1 MPGLLMT
8 NQRRNSDMERIELF
22 DNYIFENLTP
32 KEKSAFDSR
41 LKTDKEFAEDFKV
54 YLLALKGIQQEAQQD
69 NMELALA
76 LKNISKAQLYEIIGR
91 KRQPKILRIP
101 YLRERLAWISS
112 VAAILIIGF
121 LTVFQVQRQGQYQL
135 YDTIVAYNYI
145 PDYDRS
151 EGDINN
157 YSDKEVKDILPQL
170 EKAYQDAPADDVQK
184 CQDAGMRLAMAYLKV
199 HNKDK
204 AVKTLKEMTSRF
216 HNDEDFVARCN
227 KIIEQLK

>member
-1 MPGLLMT
+1 MPELLMT
-8 NQRRNSDMERIELF
+8 DQKRDSDMERIELF
-22 DNYIFENLTP
+22 DNYIFDNLSAE
-32 KEKSAFDSR
+32 EKSAFDSR
-41 LKTDKEFAEDFKV
+41 LKTDKEFSEDFKV

-76 LKNISKAQLYEIIGR
+76 LKNISKEQLCEIIGR

-101 YLRERLAWISS
+101 YLRERLAWVSS

-121 LTVFQVQRQGQYQL
+121 FTVFQVQRHGQYQL

-145 PDYDRS
+145 PDYDRG
-151 EGDINN
+151 EGDINS
-157 YSDKEVKDILPQL
+157 YSDKDVKEILPQL

-184 CQDAGMRLAMAYLKV
+184 CQDAGMRLAMAYLKI
-199 HNKDK
+199 HDKNK
-204 AVKTLKEMTSRF
+204 AVKTLQEMASRF
-216 HNDEDFVARCN
+216 HDDEDFVARCN